1 MRTVVYSK
9 QAAKDNKRMKRN
21 MKLKNLKIIF
31 LGCRNKKV
39 LKIENY
45 TYEETTDYEYDSHGN
60 KIYEKSY
67 LGKNFYEYDD
77 NGNLISKKTIYED
90 GKTNTTIYEYDTMGN
105 KISEKDG
112 LFDTCY
118 DYEFYDNGKINNPDA
133 SVGVCCSHKV
143 VAVGF
148 NTLRYDAS
156 VGVLNPPHE

>member
-1 MRTVVYSK
+1 
-9 QAAKDNKRMKRN
+9 

-31 LGCRNKKV
+31 WGLCIAFCACKSNKLETAKATDTRLAETKKV

-67 LGKNFYEYDD
+67 LGENFYEYDD

-118 DYEFYDNGKINNPDA
+118 DYEFYEALVNRKIMQ
-133 SVGVCCSHKV
+133 
-143 VAVGF
+143 
-148 NTLRYDAS
+148 TIL
-156 VGVLNPPHE
+156 